1 MFEEYEIAAR
11 PKSGHSLA
19 KTTLASRFQLSGE
32 NNLGHCTGEEL
43 IPLLDDENKRVDKPE
58 VDIATT
64 GDGTLVRI
72 CGRIDIDSSP
82 ALRNRFVA
90 LLQAPNAKV
99 VRIDLSAVTHIDSSG
114 VATLIEALKI
124 ARSQNIEVTLQGLEG
139 RLLGLFQSTGILSL
153 FNGNARTNTQS
164 VRKAV

>member
-1 MFEEYEIAAR
+1 M
-11 PKSGHSLA
+11 
-19 KTTLASRFQLSGE
+19 
-32 NNLGHCTGEEL
+32 
-43 IPLLDDENKRVDKPE
+43 LDDENKRVDKQE

-82 ALRNRFVA
+82 ALRNRFLA
-90 LLQAPNAKV
+90 LLQASNAKV
-99 VRIDLSAVTHIDSSG
+99 VSIDLSAVTHIDSSG

-124 ARSQNIEVTLQGLEG
+124 ARNRNIEVKLQGLEG

-164 VRKAV
+164 AWKAV